1 MVTLLGFVSGCQ
13 FLVVYLGGGFAGFW
27 WVSFAVG
34 FFCLAVGLM
43 WLVGALFGGSVVGFV
58 LADVWVAL
66 GVVLCSVCFA
76 SDFVVWCGV
85 VLLLLRFGCLF
96 VLCFGLS

>member
-1 MVTLLGFVSGCQ
+1 M
-13 FLVVYLGGGFAGFW
+13 
-27 WVSFAVG
+27 
-34 FFCLAVGLM
+34 
-43 WLVGALFGGSVVGFV
+43 VGFV